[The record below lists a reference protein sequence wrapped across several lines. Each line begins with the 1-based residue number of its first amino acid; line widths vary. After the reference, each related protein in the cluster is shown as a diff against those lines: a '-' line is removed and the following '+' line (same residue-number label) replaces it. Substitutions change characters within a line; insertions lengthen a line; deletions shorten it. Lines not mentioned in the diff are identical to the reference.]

1 MKDLRTFILEELDDN
16 IFWLIDTWFERNEV
30 QREEFMNIVINFL
43 KKPIDK
49 KEVESL
55 LQNTSLNGQLKEFVN
70 FIQNN
75 VQVNDEIDYI
85 EYFIH
90 ILKQVIYKEK
100 IKGVH

>member
-30 QREEFMNIVINFL
+30 QREEFMKIVINFL

-75 VQVNDEIDYI
+75 IQVNDEIDYI